1 MRRIA
6 ALLSLASLTFAV
18 TGCGAARLRDANRRA
33 MAAADARVLEGC
45 YDCLLEA
52 RDVYTKIVAS
62 KDKKTAALV
71 LPRLFE
77 TELLLALRE
86 KELALDTRATL
97 ERARAIA
104 SRVPP
109 RLEANRLLAMVDAV
123 LPDQHGVPPK
133 AMSALRQR
141 HRAFSARINGELE
154 WLTTAP
160 LTPAVREYVSLALD
174 CSYWARVRPG
184 APVGPRQRPDVP
196 PGAPPLI
203 AYRTAICVGQDTAV
217 LARVRAAVPGF
228 KEAAYYAAQTTAFLS
243 GETGDD
249 EAPLLLE
256 AAYTRFPRAPGVT
269 FIYGWFNTAIGDC
282 EPAVRFFDETIAIEP
297 AHERAY
303 MERTVCLTNLR
314 QDSAAI
320 ESATRL
326 IALETGSTGQA
337 YYWRAV
343 NRLRRKE
350 LAMARRDIED
360 ARKRSESDNILT
372 LAGIIEHDQE
382 DLTPAERDLR
392 DALAWP
398 RGDKNCTASW
408 YLAQVLRKRTRWRE
422 SGSQFETAMGC
433 YDAKVREN
441 RALIAKIEAHPKMTA
456 ALKAKRIEKLVAD
469 SVDQRKRYHAA
480 AFNAGNT
487 KARDGEFARA
497 EELLALAGGDTD
509 LTDAIGRLR
518 AEIKAILASRG
529 QSTRP
534 AHHEQATPPRP

>member
-1 MRRIA
+1 MWRIT
-6 ALLSLASLTFAV
+6 ALLSLAALAF
-18 TGCGAARLRDANRRA
+18 TGCSAARLRDANRRA
-33 MAAADARVLEGC
+33 MAAADARVLDGC

-52 RDVYTKIVAS
+52 RDVYSKIVAS
-62 KDKKTAALV
+62 KDRKTAAVV

-86 KELALDTRATL
+86 KELALDTRATVD
-97 ERARAIA
+97 RARALA
-104 SRVPP
+104 SRVPS
-109 RLEANRLLAMVDAV
+109 RLEAHRLIAIVDAV

-133 AMSALRQR
+133 AMSALRQK
-141 HRAFSARINGELE
+141 HRAFSTKIDGELE
-154 WLTTAP
+154 WLATAP
-160 LTPAVREYVSLALD
+160 LTPAVRDYVSLALD
-174 CSYWARVRPG
+174 CSYWARRRPG
-184 APVGPRQRPDVP
+184 TPNTGPRKRPEVP
-196 PGAPPLI
+196 PGVSPLI

-217 LARVRAAVPGF
+217 LARVRAVVPGF
-228 KEAAYYAAQTTAFLS
+228 HEAAYYAAQTTAFLS

-256 AAYTRFPRAPGVT
+256 AAYKRFPRAPGVT
-269 FIYGWFNTAIGDC
+269 FINGWFNTAIGDC
-282 EPAVRFFDETIAIEP
+282 EPAVRFFDETIAVEP

-303 MERTVCLTNLR
+303 TERTVCLTNLR

-350 LAMARRDIED
+350 LALARSDIED

-408 YLAQVLRKRTRWRE
+408 YLAQVLRKRSRWRE
-422 SGSQFETAMGC
+422 SASQFETAMGC
-433 YDAKVREN
+433 YDAKVHEN
-441 RALIAKIEAHPKMTA
+441 RAMIARIEAHPKMTV

-480 AFNAGNT
+480 AFNAANT
-487 KARDGEFARA
+487 KARDGELARA
-497 EELLALAGGDTD
+497 EELLVLAEGDAD
-509 LTDAIGRLR
+509 LAAAIGRLR
-518 AEIKAILASRG
+518 GEIKAILVSRG
-529 QSTRP
+529 R
-534 AHHEQATPPRP
+534 